1 MLGYRACGEETE
13 KIKMIENVLDR
24 RNVSLK
30 TKIGIKSGVAVF
42 VTALAVVLPQ
52 IAHLIF
58 GESAG
63 VTLLPMYLPVLLGG
77 CLLGSYWGIWV
88 GMLAPLFSYIITGA
102 FGSAMPA
109 AARLPFMMAELT
121 VFAVVS
127 GLFSKA
133 IAKNKFLAF
142 PAVITAEV
150 LGRGSFLALV
160 AVFSSKTPFTVP
172 MILGQIKT
180 GLTGLAAQAVIVP
193 LIVILLS
200 ERMNA
205 EK

>member
-1 MLGYRACGEETE
+1 
-13 KIKMIENVLDR
+13 MIENVLER
-24 RNVSLK
+24 RNVSFK
-30 TKIGIKSGVAVF
+30 VKIGVKSGIAISVI
-42 VTALAVVLPQ
+42 ALAVVLPQ
-52 IAHLIF
+52 LAHLIF

-77 CLLGSYWGIWV
+77 CLLGSYWGIGV
-88 GMLAPLFSYIITGA
+88 GMLAPLFSYLITSA

-142 PAVITAEV
+142 PAVITAEI
-150 LGRGSFLALV
+150 LGRGTFLSLV
-160 AVFSSKTPFTVP
+160 ALFASKTPFTVP
-172 MILGQIKT
+172 MIWGQIKT
-180 GLTGLAAQAVIVP
+180 GLIGIAAQALIVP
-193 LIVILLS
+193 LVVILLS
-200 ERMNA
+200 DKLNKKA
-205 EK
+205 E